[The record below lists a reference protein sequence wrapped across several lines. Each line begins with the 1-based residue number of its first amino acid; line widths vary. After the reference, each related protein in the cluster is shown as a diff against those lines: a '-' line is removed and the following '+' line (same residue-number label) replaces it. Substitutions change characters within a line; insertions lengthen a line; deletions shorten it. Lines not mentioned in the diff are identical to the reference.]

1 MIADRKKQSE
11 AKRFSVVGSENEQA
25 KERFAFFSGC
35 VGTEGGAV
43 QAGATAT
50 PQVALTAPPSVL
62 IYAREGEGLGTDLR
76 VFYLERRG
84 TRFAW

>member
-1 MIADRKKQSE
+1 M
-11 AKRFSVVGSENEQA
+11 VGSENEQA

-50 PQVALTAPPSVL
+50 PQVALTAVPSVL